1 MAPSNAELVSEALNK
16 ARAALSSRYDPKN
29 GPVVPMGVRQR
40 RSRIDKGPSPNLWT
54 CQFVY
59 PAPKD
64 GALVDAVMAAVGALG
79 KGLEGVERPTLAPV
93 PVEWVGIRRGLAQSA
108 PSSTAETLEA
118 LDKDTVAPGTT
129 IFIHGGAF
137 L

>member
-1 MAPSNAELVSEALNK
+1 MTSSNTELVSQALGK
-16 ARAALSSRYDPKN
+16 ARAALAFTYDPKN
-29 GPVVPMGVRQR
+29 GPVVPLGVRQR

-54 CQFVY
+54 CQLAY

-64 GALVDAVMAAVGALG
+64 STLVETVMTAVGALG
-79 KGLEGVERPTLAPV
+79 NGLEGVERPTLADV
-93 PVEWVGIRRGLAQSA
+93 SVEWVGIRHDFARST
-108 PSSTAETLEA
+108 PSSTFETLEA
-118 LDKDTVAPGTT
+118 LNKDATSQATI